1 MEGVTKREGGESW
14 RRGRI
19 SMNGVY
25 LGRLCTQERGVP
37 RKGITQEMELLGK
50 GSTVPSNFGRRVL
63 IYGSIPFH
71 AARAFK
77 NQVLAIFNKGGRKKT
92 LLFRRYVPFQGGWST
107 QLPLKKWN
115 LFRQNVKNT
124 Q

>member
-1 MEGVTKREGGESW
+1 
-14 RRGRI
+14 
-19 SMNGVY
+19 MNGVY

-50 GSTVPSNFGRRVL
+50 GSTVPSNFGR

-77 NQVLAIFNKGGRKKT
+77 IRFLQYLIREGVKKLYFLGDMSPFKGDG
-92 LLFRRYVPFQGGWST
+92 
-107 QLPLKKWN
+107 QLN
-115 LFRQNVKNT
+115 SH
-124 Q
+124 